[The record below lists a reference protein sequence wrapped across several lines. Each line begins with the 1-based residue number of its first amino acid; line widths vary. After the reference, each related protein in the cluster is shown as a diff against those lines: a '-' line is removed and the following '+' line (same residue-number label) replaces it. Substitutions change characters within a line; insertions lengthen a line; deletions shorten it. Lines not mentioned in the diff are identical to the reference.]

1 MKFKVA
7 IIFAIIVSTIA
18 PLYAQT
24 TPVKVVR
31 SQETTIKDGTT
42 YYLHLVE
49 KGQTVYSIC
58 KAYEVTTETLLEDN
72 PSLISGLK
80 EGSTILIRQG
90 GKKISYIKHIV
101 RWYDSLGSIAKKYN
115 VSEKDIISAN
125 SLQDSRIVVR
135 QLLLIPDSTGVAPD
149 VEDNKTIVSIP
160 EEKKTEEQHATIN
173 EEKKENR
180 VIAHERNRN
189 FNVSLVLPLGS
200 KKEEIQDMDANFL
213 DFYEGF
219 LLALEDMKNQGMNL
233 TLQVLDMSNYS
244 SGTLLAQ
251 SGKLDKSD
259 LIIGPIYEKEIAPVL
274 EHVERLDI
282 PIVSPMDPKT
292 ESLVNNHPRF
302 YQVNT
307 GSYNIQYNLLSSIPE
322 NDHIT
327 LIYEE
332 SGHDKELV
340 DISKSIL
347 NKLGVTYNS
356 ISYGVLSGRGMTPKI
371 GEKLSKTKTNAIV
384 VLSNSEAFVS
394 DVLRNLNLLNTIN
407 GYTISLYGTSKWRSF
422 ERVDI
427 NNYHSMNLHL
437 AIQHYV
443 DYNNSDVKKFLAR
456 FRAIYGCEPNPYSF
470 QAYDVARYF
479 LNQLYVYG
487 PKFYKNSDNQ
497 PEELLQS
504 DFKFERNS
512 DSDGYVNTATRV
524 VVYNPDFSIN
534 INRFGR

>member
-302 YQVNT
+302 YQVNI